1 MAETAFYQHR
11 LPGINRAPSTN
22 LFLITT
28 RLLRGGVSPRQ
39 NEPSSEK
46 RLTQEL
52 LKVPHRTTQRLLGRQ
67 QQKSLRDG

>member
-22 LFLITT
+22 LFLIT
-28 RLLRGGVSPRQ
+28 RLLCGCVPPRQ
-39 NEPSSEK
+39 NELSSEK
-46 RLTQEL
+46 ELTQDIF
-52 LKVPHRTTQRLLGRQ
+52 KVPPTQRLLGKQ